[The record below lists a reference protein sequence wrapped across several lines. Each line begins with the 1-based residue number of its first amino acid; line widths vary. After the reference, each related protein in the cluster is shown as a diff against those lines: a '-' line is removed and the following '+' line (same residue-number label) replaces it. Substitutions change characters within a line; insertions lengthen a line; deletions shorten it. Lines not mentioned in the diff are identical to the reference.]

1 MDELKIKP
9 YTSVPLM
16 TDLRSLTLVEGG
28 ACHDRSR
35 VVLEVVALG
44 AAETAEAKEKRAGS
58 EYR

>member
-1 MDELKIKP
+1 LNIKP

-35 VVLEVVALG
+35 VVFEAFALVATD
-44 AAETAEAKEKRAGS
+44 TAEAKEKRAGN